1 MENASKALIM
11 AAAVLIAVLVVSLI
25 VYLVAT
31 FNQAKKN
38 NAEALNNEQLAAFNS
53 KYLTYDNRTDLTYYD
68 IANIVTMARNDNKD
82 NSEDSEDSGKI
93 YVYIEP
99 DLSNDLT
106 DDANYNR
113 LMNKFNKH
121 TYLDNESDGILKE
134 GTVIDASGRFPEE
147 PTKEF
152 IKYKCSV
159 IMNDTRVSS
168 IKFSK

>member
-82 NSEDSEDSGKI
+82 NSDKI
-93 YVYIEP
+93 SVYIEP
-99 DLSNDLT
+99 NLTKDLT
-106 DDANYNR
+106 VDANYKN